1 MTSFRERL
9 ASGTIVGDGG
19 WGMAL
24 VARGL
29 RLGAPPELWTL
40 TRPDTLAEIVRMYVH
55 AGAEVITTNTFGGS
69 PMRLAQHQLDS
80 ELEEINGRAVDIA
93 LAASEGKAYVSAS
106 MGPTGRLLAPLGDAD
121 PAEVAAGFE
130 QQARVLAEAGA
141 DLFCIETMID
151 LQEAVLAVRA
161 ARAAGPGMPIIA
173 TLTFETT
180 PRGAFTVM
188 GASVP
193 AAVAALADAGADAV
207 GANCGQGVEE
217 MVAIARELLA
227 STKLPVV
234 VQPNAGL
241 PTLAQGTLVYP
252 TTPERFAELL
262 APLAAE
268 GVRLIGGCCGT
279 TPEHIRALRE
289 RIG

>member
-1 MTSFRERL
+1 M
-9 ASGTIVGDGG
+9 
-19 WGMAL
+19 
-24 VARGL
+24 
-29 RLGAPPELWTL
+29 
-40 TRPDTLAEIVRMYVH
+40 
-55 AGAEVITTNTFGGS
+55 
-69 PMRLAQHQLDS
+69 
-80 ELEEINGRAVDIA
+80 
-93 LAASEGKAYVSAS
+93 
-106 MGPTGRLLAPLGDAD
+106 
-121 PAEVAAGFE
+121 
-130 QQARVLAEAGA
+130 
-141 DLFCIETMID
+141 
-151 LQEAVLAVRA
+151 
-161 ARAAGPGMPIIA
+161 
-173 TLTFETT
+173 TFETT

-193 AAVAALADAGADAV
+193 AAVAALAEAGADAV

-227 STKLPVV
+227 NAKLPVA

-241 PTLAQGTLVYP
+241 PTLTQGTLVYP

-268 GVRLIGGCCGT
+268 GVRLLGGCCGT